1 LILWRCGGLEIRAL
15 ETNDTRA
22 VEAEL
27 AAKLPNPMAGSG
39 SGYILHTDHSVST
52 RVNYET
58 YEYFLERGRAMGTY
72 R

>member
-1 LILWRCGGLEIRAL
+1 MWRCGGLEIRAL

-27 AAKLPNPMAGSG
+27 AAKLPAAMAG